1 MCVSEKGTGKELC
14 ISKQGTGKELCISKL
29 GTGKEIGFQIL
40 GPEKNFDLKY
50 GTGTEFGS
58 QIWDRKNF
66 QISHRG
72 TGKAAVSVD
81 LYVSDYLTGLC
92 PILYLISVSY

>member
-1 MCVSEKGTGKELC
+1 MSEWGTGQEKS
-14 ISKQGTGKELCISKL
+14 ISKQGTR
-29 GTGKEIGFQIL
+29 KEIGFQIL

-66 QISHRG
+66 QISHKG
-72 TGKAAVSVD
+72 TEKAPVQ
-81 LYVSDYLTGLC
+81 LF
-92 PILYLISVSY
+92 

>member
-50 GTGTEFGS
+50 GTGKEFGS

-66 QISHRG
+66 QISHKG
-72 TGKAAVSVD
+72 TEKAPVQLSFMFQI
-81 LYVSDYLTGLC
+81 
-92 PILYLISVSY
+92 ILHGHVQSII